1 MTSRKN
7 RDTSS
12 AIVRA
17 VFALAKEALLD
28 GFAVFYQTI
37 PSQRG
42 ADLPL
47 LGITLFLAV
56 GVVVAALA

>member
-12 AIVRA
+12 A
-17 VFALAKEALLD
+17 LAQEALLD

-37 PSQRG
+37 PLHHG

-47 LGITLFLAV
+47 LGIILFLAGISFIIRV
-56 GVVVAALA
+56 LSVSP